1 MGLHGRYTI
10 PDSGHKEG
18 VQLKTGRSIK
28 HPTSQVKSGRMPRRH
43 SHLPR
48 SALFDRVGH
57 LQLPTEQLVA
67 NMGSGFRVLRL
78 FAFSVWSLGSRV

>member
-1 MGLHGRYTI
+1 
-10 PDSGHKEG
+10 
-18 VQLKTGRSIK
+18 
-28 HPTSQVKSGRMPRRH
+28 MPRRH

-78 FAFSVWSLGSRV
+78 FAFSVWSLGSRVKLRRLASFFVSDVYDGLEPWADTNPANHELQRI